1 MKSNKNPWLRIV
13 LLCLLVGF
21 AYLIFL
27 FLVEVRIYFF
37 DSHHSEICSEIEISK
52 SRLDS
57 INKVLYSRYERFTNP
72 DPNYACA
79 SNIIFGVS
87 GNTIKTGDW
96 YKLNFELEK
105 IRNNDRSD
113 LYYSNLNYIQKYYLG
128 NWGIES
134 EAEYIEK
141 VINRYLYNSEGLLKE
156 YCQEFENNTRLW
168 KQREQTW
175 REWDAFNLQIKRIKK
190 PIMILALVA
199 LLGVLIVFFYR
210 RLMSVENEKKVL

>member
-1 MKSNKNPWLRIV
+1 MKSNKKPWLRIV

-96 YKLNFELEK
+96 YKLNSELEK
-105 IRNNDRSD
+105 IRPRS
-113 LYYSNLNYIQKYYLG
+113 
-128 NWGIES
+128 
-134 EAEYIEK
+134 
-141 VINRYLYNSEGLLKE
+141 
-156 YCQEFENNTRLW
+156 
-168 KQREQTW
+168 
-175 REWDAFNLQIKRIKK
+175 
-190 PIMILALVA
+190 
-199 LLGVLIVFFYR
+199 
-210 RLMSVENEKKVL
+210 